1 MSNGFVLPPGAPPGT
16 PRGIPNN
23 RLAPWL
29 VPLAILWIV
38 LLARTYG
45 GTGTKRVPYSTFLQ
59 YLERAMQILSSNRA
73 ALEDGAQ
80 RLLAQET
87 LTRDQLP
94 VVVMPKEPR
103 PAAA

>member
-1 MSNGFVLPPGAPPGT
+1 MAVRA
-16 PRGIPNN
+16 
-23 RLAPWL
+23 L
-29 VPLAILWIV
+29 VGRA
-38 LLARTYG
+38 
-45 GTGTKRVPYSTFLQ
+45 
-59 YLERAMQILSSNRA
+59 LERAMQILASNRA

-103 PAAA
+103 TAA

>member
-1 MSNGFVLPPGAPPGT
+1 MGCGFRV
-16 PRGIPNN
+16 N
-23 RLAPWL
+23 RPYCGGSACCW
-29 VPLAILWIV
+29 

>member
-1 MSNGFVLPPGAPPGT
+1 
-16 PRGIPNN
+16 
-23 RLAPWL
+23 
-29 VPLAILWIV
+29 
-38 LLARTYG
+38 
-45 GTGTKRVPYSTFLQ
+45 
-59 YLERAMQILSSNRA
+59 MQILSSNRA

-80 RLLAQET
+80 RLLVQET